1 MIVSLKNRPFI
12 SRPFM
17 NRPFMSFPFMGR
29 LSFGKLLHRIQ
40 NLCYTVRASGIE
52 ALGSGSA
59 AAKKKLQRLR

>member
-17 NRPFMSFPFMGR
+17 NRPFMSR

-59 AAKKKLQRLR
+59 AAKKKLQGLR